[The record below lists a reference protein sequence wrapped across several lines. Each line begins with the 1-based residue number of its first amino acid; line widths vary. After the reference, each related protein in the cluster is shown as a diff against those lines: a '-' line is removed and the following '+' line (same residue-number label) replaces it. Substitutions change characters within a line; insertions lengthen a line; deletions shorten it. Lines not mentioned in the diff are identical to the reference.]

1 MEIDKCTSKANLL
14 QIVDTVTYNI
24 RNLVIISISTVVV
37 MNIY

>member
-1 MEIDKCTSKANLL
+1 L
-14 QIVDTVTYNI
+14 QIVDTVSYKI